1 MCCSFSS
8 WNSTYCTYCYAIYKN
23 RIMKIR
29 WHLDALYHI
38 FTRINCLV
46 LCTYTALEPFPEC
59 TKHIFQKL
67 SSSILQSISYIP
79 ETDKMINKLF
89 LISFEFHLIVLSF
102 FISYRLFKALEFKYA
117 FGMYIFDFIFVNCF
131 SFISKITFFICFFS
145 QNVSHIFANK
155 FFMLFNEDC
164 LG

>member
-1 MCCSFSS
+1 MYCSFGS
-8 WNSTYCTYCYAIYKN
+8 WNLTYCTHCCAIHKN

-46 LCTYTALEPFPEC
+46 LCTYAALEPFPEC

-67 SSSILQSISYIP
+67 SSILQSISYIP

-89 LISFEFHLIVLSF
+89 LISFGFHLIVLSF
-102 FISYRLFKALEFKYA
+102 FISYRIFNALEFKYA
-117 FGMYIFDFIFVNCF
+117 FGMYIFDFIFVEM
-131 SFISKITFFICFFS
+131 FFIYFKDHIFYMFFS

>member
-1 MCCSFSS
+1 M
-8 WNSTYCTYCYAIYKN
+8 Y
-23 RIMKIR
+23 
-29 WHLDALYHI
+29 L
-38 FTRINCLV
+38 
-46 LCTYTALEPFPEC
+46 C

-67 SSSILQSISYIP
+67 SSILQSISYIP

-102 FISYRLFKALEFKYA
+102 FISYRLFNALEFKYA
-117 FGMYIFDFIFVNCF
+117 FGMYIFDFFFVEMLFIYFKDHIFYM
-131 SFISKITFFICFFS
+131 FFS